1 MLIVSTRAFHSTNLF
16 LFSSHHIPPNNIAP
30 LSAYKHTQ
38 THNPYNHSDK
48 GLSSKHQLLNSL
60 WWPIYVINSVDNA
73 KLFWKNTELLN
84 LNFIQILF
92 PFDFRYN
99 NEWQGPQNN
108 RKQSLHHKKILWK
121 FPYVADGE
129 DQAVTHFGSF
139 RLKSVMERL
148 KVNWELYPLTSRSNQ
163 HLIFSLQYQ
172 PWITLKLTRVE
183 EKICC
188 TNFLLALEEIH
199 REQ

>member
-148 KVNWELYPLTSRSNQ
+148 KVNWELSPFDL
-163 HLIFSLQYQ
+163 
-172 PWITLKLTRVE
+172 
-183 EKICC
+183 
-188 TNFLLALEEIH
+188 
-199 REQ
+199 